1 MENSQNTVDN
11 HIVVTDDEGRKYRA
25 EVYDIF
31 QVEGYGENNY
41 IMYSFGEEVDAEN
54 ERVYISKIIGDA
66 ENFNLMEISDQ
77 AEWDAVNK
85 TIMSTLESLG
95 EA

>member
-1 MENSQNTVDN
+1 MNVNNEVDN
-11 HIVVTDDEGRKYRA
+11 HIVVTDDDGKKYRA

-41 IMYSFGEEVDAEN
+41 IVYSFGETIDNDN
-54 ERVYISKIIGDA
+54 ERVYISKIVESGED
-66 ENFNLMEISDQ
+66 FNLVEISDDT
-77 AEWDAVNK
+77 EWDAVNK
-85 TIMSTLESLG
+85 AIMENLESLG

>member
-1 MENSQNTVDN
+1 MDNNQEMFDN
-11 HIVVTDDEGRKYRA
+11 HIVVTDDEGKKYKA

-31 QVEGYGENNY
+31 QVEGYGENSY
-41 IMYSFGEEVDAEN
+41 IMYSFGEAVDAEN
-54 ERVYISKIIGDA
+54 ERVYISKIVESGED
-66 ENFNLMEISDQ
+66 FDLVEISDQ

-85 TIMSTLESLG
+85 AISENLESLG

>member
-1 MENSQNTVDN
+1 MNNEVDN
-11 HIVVTDDEGRKYRA
+11 HIVVTDDDGKKYRA

-41 IMYSFGEEVDAEN
+41 IVYSFGESVDNDN
-54 ERVYISKIIGDA
+54 ERVYISKIIESGED
-66 ENFNLMEISDQ
+66 FNLVEINDDT
-77 AEWDAVNK
+77 EWDAVNK
-85 TIMSTLESLG
+85 AIMENLESLG

>member
-1 MENSQNTVDN
+1 MNNEVDN
-11 HIVVTDDEGRKYRA
+11 HIVVTDDDGKKYRA

-41 IMYSFGEEVDAEN
+41 IIYSFGESVDNDN
-54 ERVYISKIIGDA
+54 ERVYISKIIESGED
-66 ENFNLMEISDQ
+66 FNLVEINDDT
-77 AEWDAVNK
+77 EWDAVNK
-85 TIMSTLESLG
+85 AIMENLESLG